1 VGVKSVIT
9 EKRHAYVVPPHTNP
23 GLQARVRP
31 ARSARLEGACHAPGR
46 PAVLQR
52 DRGGAA
58 DALQRSAAARRLPA
72 APPAAHGL
80 AALRPHVRA
89 RLVGVVRRRAGRG
102 ATPRTAG
109 HPTVFR
115 GGAKGDADGVWN
127 TFNATEKARRIARGE
142 DKTILS
148 QVLQIEQ
155 QAKMAYTAFHYV
167 GSYQE
172 SDSARTALYFYVGD
186 TGSGQQTRNVPLLFA
201 VDSRGMIVEVLDSL
215 YDAALSQL
223 KGGP

>member
-1 VGVKSVIT
+1 MHTSYHPT
-9 EKRHAYVVPPHTNP
+9 QTPASRREFVPPVP
-23 GLQARVRP
+23 RASKGRVMR
-31 ARSARLEGACHAPGR
+31 
-46 PAVLQR
+46 
-52 DRGGAA
+52 RGV
-58 DALQRSAAARRLPA
+58 RRFFS
-72 APPAAHGL
+72 GIG
-80 AALRPHVRA
+80 AALRMLFSGRPL
-89 RLVGVVRRRAGRG
+89 LVACLLLLLPLTGWLLYDRMFAP
-102 ATPRTAG
+102 ASSASS
-109 HPTVFR
+109 
-115 GGAKGDADGVWN
+115 GGARVAVQLPEPPVIPQYFMAVQKGDADGVWN